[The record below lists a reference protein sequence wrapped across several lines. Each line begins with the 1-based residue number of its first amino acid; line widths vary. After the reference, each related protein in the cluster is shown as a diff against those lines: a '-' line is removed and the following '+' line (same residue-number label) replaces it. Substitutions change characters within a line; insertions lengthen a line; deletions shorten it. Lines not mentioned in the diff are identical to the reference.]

1 MVCGALVPLSGG
13 RIELTALTVQGK
25 IRRAGFH
32 LPAPTSTSPAVFLQF
47 KSYKFKSSASHR
59 AVKGPGGG
67 SQQSTV
73 GRLDMH

>member
-25 IRRAGFH
+25 TRRGGFH
-32 LPAPTSTSPAVFLQF
+32 IPAPTSTPPAVFLQF
-47 KSYKFKSSASHR
+47 RYKFKSSASHR
-59 AVKGPGGG
+59 AAMGTGGG
-67 SQQSTV
+67 CWQSNA